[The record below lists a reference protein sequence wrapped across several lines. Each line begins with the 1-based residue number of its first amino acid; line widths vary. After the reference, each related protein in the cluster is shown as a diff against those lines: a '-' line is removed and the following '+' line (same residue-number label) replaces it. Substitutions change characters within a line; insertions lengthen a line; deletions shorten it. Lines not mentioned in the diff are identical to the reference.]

1 MKQNDSGSTQK
12 HAGFPLYSRKFL
24 QLPTAKTK
32 TIPIPYVMTL
42 EVPLECNCTEMD
54 KNHLEEAKVNSTLG
68 ERESSMSGR
77 KKQKP
82 AK

>member
-1 MKQNDSGSTQK
+1 
-12 HAGFPLYSRKFL
+12 
-24 QLPTAKTK
+24 
-32 TIPIPYVMTL
+32 MTL

-54 KNHLEEAKVNSTLG
+54 ENHLEEAKVNSTLG
-68 ERESSMSGR
+68 ERESLMSGR

>member
-1 MKQNDSGSTQK
+1 
-12 HAGFPLYSRKFL
+12 
-24 QLPTAKTK
+24 
-32 TIPIPYVMTL
+32 MTL

-77 KKQKP
+77 KETKTRKMRRSNKRSHMNHSLAIIIRTP
-82 AK
+82 GID